1 MKARSLFLL
10 LFVFTTAFCFAQSKE
25 DKKAEKA
32 AKKEARDQEQA
43 QRMELINDLIRNKAW
58 VLEANQLKGSKG
70 RMAHNIN
77 QNLNFVTCVDD
88 RGTVQLSFSGI
99 VGWNGLGGVTL
110 DGKYDS
116 YEVKEP
122 KKAGQGVTLQA
133 NVRGTGGFA
142 RMTLLIQS
150 PTQAEV
156 RISGNWGERLTLFGT
171 LYSPDESRV
180 FKGMR
185 NND

>member
-1 MKARSLFLL
+1 MKKINIALFFLL
-10 LFVFTTAFCFAQSKE
+10 LLSTVGMAQSKE

-32 AKKEARDQEQA
+32 ARKEAKLEEQA
-43 QRMELINDLIRNKAW
+43 MRMEPLNELIRNKTW
-58 VLEANQLKGSKG
+58 VLEGNQLKADKG
-70 RMAHNIN
+70 RMANN
-77 QNLNFVTCVDD
+77 LNSNLNFVSCVGEN
-88 RGTVQLSFSGI
+88 GTVQLSFNGI
-99 VGWNGLGGVTL
+99 VGWNGVGGVTL

-116 YEVKEP
+116 YKVTEP

-150 PTQAEV
+150 PTQVEV
-156 RISGNWGERLTLFGT
+156 RISGNWGQQIT
-171 LYSPDESRV
+171 LYGSIYSPEDSRV

-185 NND
+185 NN